1 MSSRV
6 ELQNVSVIYRLL
18 TVEDYNLKRQIVRGF
33 GRRRHGLVTP
43 LHALS
48 DINLSL
54 NDGDRLQV
62 VGSNG
67 SGKTT
72 LLRVIA
78 GALAPTSGALL
89 TRGRVLPLLGGP
101 GATLDGTLT
110 GRENIVQ
117 VGMLLGES
125 PFHMQNLVHDIAEF
139 SGLRDRLNTPVSTY
153 SSGMAAR
160 LRFSIV
166 TSLKPDILVMDE
178 GIASTADPEF
188 SQRAKIRLEQ
198 FQNQVSIVI
207 WSSFSHS
214 LKNLATKLLSLQNG
228 RMVKET
234 MSATG
239 HSLENVTM
247 GQDSTTLQ

>member
-1 MSSRV
+1 MSAQV
-6 ELQNVSVIYRLL
+6 ELQNVSVVYRLL
-18 TVEDYNLKRQIVRGF
+18 TVEDYNLKRQIARGF
-33 GRRRHGLVTP
+33 GRRRNGSVTP
-43 LHALS
+43 LFALS
-48 DINLSL
+48 NINISLSV
-54 NDGDRLQV
+54 GDRLEV

-67 SGKTT
+67 AGKTT

-78 GALAPTSGALL
+78 GALAPTTGTVL
-89 TRGRVLPLLGGP
+89 TKGRVMPLLGGP

-125 PFHMQNLVHDIAEF
+125 PSHMQRLVNDISEF
-139 SGLRDRLNTPVSTY
+139 SGLKDRLKSPVATY

-188 SQRAKIRLEQ
+188 SQRAKARLDE
-198 FQNQVSIVI
+198 FKSHVSVVI
-207 WSSFSHS
+207 WSSFVHS
-214 LKNLATKLLSLQNG
+214 FVDFATKKIHLKQGKLSNS
-228 RMVKET
+228 V
-234 MSATG
+234 
-239 HSLENVTM
+239 
-247 GQDSTTLQ
+247 DP

>member
-6 ELQNVSVIYRLL
+6 DLQNVSVIYRLL
-18 TVEDYNLKRQIVRGF
+18 TVEDYNLKRQIARGF
-33 GRRRHGLVTP
+33 GRKRGGSVSP
-43 LHALS
+43 LCALS
-48 DINLSL
+48 DVSLSL
-54 NDGDRLQV
+54 EDGDRLEV
-62 VGSNG
+62 VGCNG

-78 GALAPTSGALL
+78 GALAPTSGRVF
-89 TRGRVLPLLGGP
+89 TQGRVLPLLGGP

-125 PFHMQNLVHDIAEF
+125 PTFMRNLVDEIAEF
-139 SGLRDRLNTPVSTY
+139 SGLRERLNTPVSTY

-188 SQRAKIRLEQ
+188 SQRAKVRLLE
-198 FQNQVSIVI
+198 FRERVAIVI
-207 WSSFSHS
+207 WSSFAHS
-214 LKNLATKLLSLQNG
+214 LKSLATKRLELSNG
-228 RMVKET
+228 
-234 MSATG
+234 SAITFP
-239 HSLENVTM
+239 SREVAT
-247 GQDSTTLQ
+247 

>member
-1 MSSRV
+1 MSPKV
-6 ELQNVSVIYRLL
+6 VLQNVSVVYRLL
-18 TVEDYNLKRQIVRGF
+18 TVEDYNLKRQIARGF
-33 GRRRHGLVTP
+33 GRRRSGTVSRLY
-43 LHALS
+43 ALS

-54 NDGDRLQV
+54 CDGDRLEV
-62 VGSNG
+62 TGSNG
-67 SGKTT
+67 AGKTT
-72 LLRVIA
+72 LLRVIS
-78 GALAPTSGALL
+78 GALAPTTGIVL

-125 PFHMQNLVHDIAEF
+125 PFHMQKLSNEIAEF
-139 SGLRDRLNTPVSTY
+139 SGLKDRLKTPVSTY

-188 SQRAKIRLEQ
+188 SQRARVRLGQ
-198 FQNQVSIVI
+198 FRSNVPIVI
-207 WSSFSHS
+207 WSSFGQSF
-214 LKNLATKLLSLQNG
+214 NDLATMRLQLQKAVDG
-228 RMVKET
+228 AEQR
-234 MSATG
+234 
-239 HSLENVTM
+239 HQENV
-247 GQDSTTLQ
+247 L